1 MVSEQEV
8 IKQFNEAL
16 SKFPKLDMPTR
27 VNQDWEINGEI
38 DVIDDEGSFWDTYK
52 VKIIIPHHFPLS
64 LFQLHEVGGK
74 IPKQLDWHNVLYCCV
89 STNARIYRVLGE
101 ECTLLNW
108 LDKFAHPY
116 LANHIV
122 KTKTN
127 DYASGEFEHG
137 AAGIV
142 QDYEILF
149 NVKGENAVYEKL
161 KSICLLTKRS
171 RNNTCFCGSGKKFK
185 NCYLKTQM
193 THKFMGIPYSQL
205 CEDLADI
212 ASVYKLKK

>member
-8 IKQFNEAL
+8 IKQYNDAL
-16 SKFPKLDMPTR
+16 SKFPKLEKPTR
-27 VNQDWEINGEI
+27 VNQDWEIIGEI
-38 DVIDDEGSFWDTYK
+38 DVIDDEGSFWDSYK
-52 VKIIIPHHFPLS
+52 VKIIIPSHFPLS
-64 LFQLHEVGGK
+64 LFQLHEIGGK
-74 IPKQLDWHNVLYCCV
+74 IPKQIDWHNSLYCCV

-122 KTKTN
+122 KKITKE
-127 DYASGEFEHG
+127 YASGEFEHG

-149 NVKGENAVYEKL
+149 NVKGASAVYEKL
-161 KSICLLTKRS
+161 KTICILTKGS
-171 RNNTCFCGSGKKFK
+171 RNNPCFCGSGKKIK
-185 NCYLKTQM
+185 NCFLKNPI
-193 THKFMGIPYSQL
+193 THKYMGIPFNQL
-205 CEDLADI
+205 CEDLAEI
-212 ASVYKLKK
+212 KFAYKIH